1 MVRSASD
8 STPVIFLQQ
17 AFLCTLPRVRFLLTK
32 CHWRVTPRCCLVRS
46 CSWKQNAKAKT
57 KRKEEASQKIAK
69 TCQPPYRPPCQPPWP
84 PPCPPP
90 KSEKQ
95 KNKVSPTRHTNVPM
109 PSDFNS
115 VISKA
120 KVLVVYCIFYLDIHS
135 RNDIHWYK
143 RVEGPTISRFDS
155 ELFGQILP

>member
-69 TCQPPYRPPCQPPWP
+69 TCQPPYQPPCQPP
-84 PPCPPP
+84 
-90 KSEKQ
+90 
-95 KNKVSPTRHTNVPM
+95 
-109 PSDFNS
+109 
-115 VISKA
+115 
-120 KVLVVYCIFYLDIHS
+120 
-135 RNDIHWYK
+135 
-143 RVEGPTISRFDS
+143 
-155 ELFGQILP
+155 

>member
-57 KRKEEASQKIAK
+57 KRKEEASQKNQKVNNKKQSVTNASHQCANAIWLSV
-69 TCQPPYRPPCQPPWP
+69 R
-84 PPCPPP
+84 
-90 KSEKQ
+90 SEA
-95 KNKVSPTRHTNVPM
+95 N
-109 PSDFNS
+109 
-115 VISKA
+115 
-120 KVLVVYCIFYLDIHS
+120 VLVVYCIFYLDIHS
-135 RNDIHWYK
+135 RYDIHWYK
-143 RVEGPTISRFDS
+143 RTESRVPRYQDLILNCLDRSFPNWRILATKPPLT
-155 ELFGQILP
+155 LFWLARLN